1 MSTRS
6 NDSDNQGQ
14 HASQSQH
21 HVVAPPG
28 IETDAGSLAKTFAP
42 ALGRVLFDET
52 YRLKHSGGWL
62 LRGGDN
68 DEANKILEAVSGLG
82 FQARKF
88 TGSIESTRLKIRRT
102 IRTRLEEDRIELVTP
117 TDSRWIPLSSIR
129 AIDMSLSAE
138 DDDPEV
144 ENHTQQRDR
153 VMRSLAEVMLP
164 GTPAGD
170 LLEKISEAP
179 IRNPQPRLF
188 LLGQEDLC
196 WSMDRSTVFLDLV
209 EQRAAQSLA
218 NILRYTGVLIGS
230 VSETVVTPQTRKFW
244 IHGDLETIRRDLE
257 IHQSNR
263 IEAVRAWIESGGGIH
278 DQCPESAIL
287 ESDSTSSQSV
297 NRNQTS

>member
-1 MSTRS
+1 MS
-6 NDSDNQGQ
+6 
-14 HASQSQH
+14 SQNTAPDDHGLH

-28 IETDAGSLAKTFAP
+28 IETDAGLLAKTFAP

-52 YRLKHSGGWL
+52 YRLKHCGGWL
-62 LRGGDN
+62 LRGGDA
-68 DEANKILEAVSGLG
+68 EVAEKIVEAVSALG

-88 TGSIESTRLKIRRT
+88 TSDLESTRLKIRRT
-102 IRTRLEEDRIELVTP
+102 IRTRLEDDRIELITP
-117 TDSRWIPLSSIR
+117 TDTRWIPLSSIR

-138 DDDPEV
+138 DDDPEG
-144 ENHTQQRDR
+144 ETHTQQRDR

-179 IRNPQPRLF
+179 ICNPQPKLY

-218 NILRYTGVLIGS
+218 NILRFTGALIGS
-230 VSETVVTPQTRKFW
+230 VSETVVTPQTRRFW
-244 IHGDLETIRRDLE
+244 IQRDLETIRRDLE

-263 IEAVRAWIESGGGIH
+263 IEAVKAWIDAGGGLH
-278 DQCPESAIL
+278 DQSP
-287 ESDSTSSQSV
+287 DSTDIGANNDPSTTV
-297 NRNQTS
+297 NRNQPS

>member
-1 MSTRS
+1 MNS
-6 NDSDNQGQ
+6 
-14 HASQSQH
+14 SQEDTDPQSLH

-28 IETDAGSLAKTFAP
+28 VETDAGLLAKTFAP

-52 YRLKHSGGWL
+52 YRLKHCGGWL
-62 LRGGDN
+62 LRGGDTETA
-68 DEANKILEAVSGLG
+68 DKILEAVSPLG

-88 TGSIESTRLKIRRT
+88 SGSLESTRLKIRRT
-102 IRTRLEEDRIELVTP
+102 IRTRLEDDRIELITP

-129 AIDMSLSAE
+129 AIDMSLTAE
-138 DDDPEV
+138 DDDPEG
-144 ENHTQQRDR
+144 ENITQQRDR

-179 IRNPQPRLF
+179 IRNPQPKLF

-218 NILRYTGVLIGS
+218 NILRFTGALIGS
-230 VSETVVTPQTRKFW
+230 VSEEVVTPQTRSFW
-244 IHGDLETIRRDLE
+244 IHKDLDTIRRDLD

-263 IEAVRAWIESGGGIH
+263 IEAVRSWIESGGKLH
-278 DQCPESAIL
+278 DQCRPFAGIDNL
-287 ESDSTSSQSV
+287 SDPSG
-297 NRNQTS
+297 

>member
-88 TGSIESTRLKIRRT
+88 TGSNESHASKSGAQFARDWKRT
-102 IRTRLEEDRIELVTP
+102 E
-117 TDSRWIPLSSIR
+117 SNWSPLPIH
-129 AIDMSLSAE
+129 AGF
-138 DDDPEV
+138 
-144 ENHTQQRDR
+144 HC
-153 VMRSLAEVMLP
+153 LP
-164 GTPAGD
+164 FVP
-170 LLEKISEAP
+170 
-179 IRNPQPRLF
+179 
-188 LLGQEDLC
+188 
-196 WSMDRSTVFLDLV
+196 ST
-209 EQRAAQSLA
+209 
-218 NILRYTGVLIGS
+218 
-230 VSETVVTPQTRKFW
+230 
-244 IHGDLETIRRDLE
+244 
-257 IHQSNR
+257 
-263 IEAVRAWIESGGGIH
+263 
-278 DQCPESAIL
+278 
-287 ESDSTSSQSV
+287 
-297 NRNQTS
+297 